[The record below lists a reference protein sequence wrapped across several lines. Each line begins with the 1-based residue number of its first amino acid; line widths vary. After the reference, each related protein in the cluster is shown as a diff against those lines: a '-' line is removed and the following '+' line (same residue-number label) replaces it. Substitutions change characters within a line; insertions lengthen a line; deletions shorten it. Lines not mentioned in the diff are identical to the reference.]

1 MSFTQ
6 IFKTPIQNL
15 SQVAKKLDDN
25 ISVFCQQLA
34 KRLEVDEATLKIE
47 FTACLQYFELQET
60 PLKAKKLSEEEKEEK
75 TRLKE
80 LEKAE
85 KEAKKAQ
92 EKAEKEAKKAQE
104 KAEKEAKKAQ
114 EKAEKEA
121 EKEAKK
127 AEKEAVKQN
136 KKSET
141 KKSSKS
147 TSPKSMKIEEGF
159 DFISEE
165 PVEFEEDSEWWKG
178 KTMKVGGV
186 QCMFHEQTK
195 LFIRQIEGKPV
206 LYALKTGAKAIQE
219 QDIDDDIKQWVQSC
233 GIQVPSLE

>member
-1 MSFTQ
+1 MSFAQ

-34 KRLEVDEATLKIE
+34 KRLEVDESTLKIE

-60 PLKAKKLSEEEKEEK
+60 PLKVKKLSDEEKEEK

-85 KEAKKAQ
+85 R
-92 EKAEKEAKKAQE
+92 EAKKAQE

-127 AEKEAVKQN
+127 AEKEAIKQN
-136 KKSET
+136 KKSE
-141 KKSSKS
+141 KSSNKS
-147 TSPKSMKIEEGF
+147 SGKSSPSQKIEEVHF
-159 DFISEE
+159 DFENE
-165 PVEFEEDSEWWKG
+165 DPVPFEEEDDGFWKG
-178 KTMKVGGV
+178 KTMKVGG
-186 QCMFHEQTK
+186 QACFFNEKTN
-195 LFIRQIEGKPV
+195 LFLQKQDDFFV
-206 LYALKTGAKAIQE
+206 LYALKHNKKAIPE
-219 QDIDDDIKQWVQSC
+219 ADIDAHIKVWVEKC
-233 GIQVPSLE
+233 GIKVPSLDQEVEFE